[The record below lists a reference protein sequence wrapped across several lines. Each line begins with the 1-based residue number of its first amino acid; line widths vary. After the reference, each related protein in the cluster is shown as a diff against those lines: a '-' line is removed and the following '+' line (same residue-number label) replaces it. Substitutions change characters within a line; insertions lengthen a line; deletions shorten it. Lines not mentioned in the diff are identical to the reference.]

1 MDNRI
6 RFTNG
11 SRMSLLKAAKA
22 IEDEGELALGM
33 MVSPDGTC
41 RCAVG
46 VLEGW
51 TRLPHRT
58 SASNRTIT
66 PKTRRTL
73 FSVNDQFLDSTE
85 LERKRRALH
94 VAAWLRAEAT
104 R

>member
-6 RFTNG
+6 RYTNG
-11 SRMSLLKAAKA
+11 SSSSLLKAERR
-22 IEDEGELALGM
+22 ILDEGELALGV
-33 MVSPDGTC
+33 MVSTDGTC

-58 SASNRTIT
+58 STSNRTIT